1 MSEALPFTPL
11 FINGQK
17 VSSSDKTFDVVNPYS
32 HAVVGRAASA
42 TSADCLAA
50 IGAAHA
56 AFKMWEHSPLQQ
68 RKDILVKAADI
79 LSTERYKQLI
89 LQSMKEETAAP
100 IGFCMFNWD
109 SSHQFLRDTAKLGD
123 ILGDERTAS
132 GRVPGAEVLV
142 QRRAMGVMQ
151 VVFFGI
157 APWNAPIVLT
167 LRAIAVPILCGNT
180 VVLKSSELSPRSQF
194 IVAELFQEAGLPA
207 GVFNLVSVSREDSP
221 AVTAEIIAHPFV
233 RKINFTGSDRVGRII
248 ASEAAKYLKPCVFEL
263 GGKAPAIVL
272 DDADI
277 DAAAKGIVSGAF
289 LYSGQVCMSTSRVLV
304 QRGVSDTLTEK
315 ICGLCK
321 SLKAGD
327 PYTDPTAKLSALFSQ
342 PSAENVLSMF
352 REAIGEGAQVLVGD
366 VTRDGSVIQPHVFTG
381 VKPGTQ
387 LWEREVFGPEL
398 SITPFDTID
407 EAVELANM
415 SDYTLSSSLWT
426 SDLGAAEKLAPRI
439 RAGYANVNGSTIH
452 SESFL
457 GLVGLGGSSGYGR
470 FSIEDFTDR
479 RLVVFHPP
487 RQYPLTS

>member
-17 VSSSDKTFDVVNPYS
+17 VPSSDNKTFDVVNPYS

-42 TSADCLAA
+42 TSGDCLAA
-50 IGAAHA
+50 SRC
-56 AFKMWEHSPLQQ
+56 SPGSLQD
-68 RKDILVKAADI
+68 RKDVLVKAATI
-79 LSTERYKQLI
+79 QLI
-89 LQSMKEETAAP
+89 LQSLKEETATP
-100 IGFCMFNWD
+100 VDFCMFNW
-109 SSHQFLRDTAKLGD
+109 SSSQQFLRDTAKLGD
-123 ILGDERTAS
+123 LLGDEKTTS
-132 GRVPGAEVLV
+132 DRVPGAEVLSSEKGNGSL
-142 QRRAMGVMQ
+142 ALH
-151 VVFFGI
+151 
-157 APWNAPIVLT
+157 PWNAPIVLT
-167 LRAIAVPILCGNT
+167 LRSIAVPILCGNT
-180 VVLKSSELSPRSQF
+180 VVLKSSELSPWSQF

-207 GVFNLVSVSREDSP
+207 GVLNLVSVSREDSP
-221 AVTAEIIAHPFV
+221 ALTAEIIAHPFV

-248 ASEAAKYLKPCVFEL
+248 AGEAAKYLKPCVFEL

-277 DAAAKGIVSGAF
+277 DAAAKAIVSGAL

-304 QRGVSDTLTEK
+304 QRGVSDALTEK

-327 PYTDPTAKLSALFSQ
+327 PYTDPTTKISALFSE

-381 VKPGTQ
+381 VKQGTR
-387 LWEREVFGPEL
+387 LWEREAFGPEL
-398 SITPFDTID
+398 SITTFETID
-407 EAVELANM
+407 EAIELANM

-426 SDLGAAEKLAPRI
+426 SDLGAAEKLAPQI
-439 RAGYANVNGSTIH
+439 RTGYANINGSTIH

-457 GLVGLGGSSGYGR
+457 GLIGLGGSSGYGR

-479 RLVVFHPP
+479 CLVVFHPP

>member
-1 MSEALPFTPL
+1 MSEALPLTPL

-17 VSSSDKTFDVVNPYS
+17 VPSSDNKTFDVVNPYS
-32 HAVVGRAASA
+32 HTVVGKAASA
-42 TSADCLAA
+42 TSADCLVA
-50 IGAAHA
+50 IDAAHA
-56 AFKMWEHSPLQQ
+56 AFKTWEHSPLQQ
-68 RKDILVKAADI
+68 RKDILLKAADI
-79 LSTERYKQLI
+79 LSTDCYKQLI
-89 LQSMKEETAAP
+89 LLSMKEETAMP
-100 IGFCMFNWD
+100 VDFCMFNW
-109 SSHQFLRDTAKLGD
+109 SSSQQFLRDTAKLGD
-123 ILGDERTAS
+123 LLGDERTTS
-132 GRVPGAEVLV
+132 DRVPGAEVLV
-142 QRRAMGVMQ
+142 QRRAMGVI
-151 VVFFGI
+151 FSI

-180 VVLKSSELSPRSQF
+180 VVLKSSELSPWSQF

-207 GVFNLVSVSREDSP
+207 GVLNLVSVSREDSP
-221 AVTAEIIAHPFV
+221 ALTAEIIAHPFV

-248 ASEAAKYLKPCVFEL
+248 AGEAAKYLKPCVFEL

-277 DAAAKGIVSGAF
+277 DAAAKAIVSGAL

-304 QRGVSDTLTEK
+304 QRGVSDALTEK

-327 PYTDPTAKLSALFSQ
+327 PYTEPTAKISALFSE
-342 PSAENVLSMF
+342 PSAENVLSVF

-366 VTRDGSVIQPHVFTG
+366 VTRHGSVIQPHVFTG
-381 VKPGTQ
+381 VKLGTR

-398 SITPFDTID
+398 SITTFKTID
-407 EAVELANM
+407 EAIELANM

-426 SDLGAAEKLAPRI
+426 SDLGAAETLAPQI
-439 RAGYANVNGSTIH
+439 RTGYVNINGSTVH

-457 GLVGLGGSSGYGR
+457 GLMGLGGSSGYGR